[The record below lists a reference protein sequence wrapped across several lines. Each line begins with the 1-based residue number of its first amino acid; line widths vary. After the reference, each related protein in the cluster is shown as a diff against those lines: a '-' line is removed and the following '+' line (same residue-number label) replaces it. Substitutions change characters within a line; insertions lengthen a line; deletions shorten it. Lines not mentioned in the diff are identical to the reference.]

1 MRNRTAHSTSHGQT
15 RTSTDAGSAFVS
27 EIPPCAALFGNLKNL
42 GFFTDFREQ
51 LAAFLRRVPF
61 PTTCTFNSYRCLTA
75 PYRYLTGSG
84 PAFRS
89 MFMRVL
95 TGLTGPDPQVGGV
108 PVSNRPPFP
117 RNSVMN
123 QIFQPSGATPPLY
136 RTEPGRCSVY
146 PRDTRRSRFYKSYLL
161 PP

>member
-1 MRNRTAHSTSHGQT
+1 MIHRRSKIVPFPRPIRSPRLAP
-15 RTSTDAGSAFVS
+15 RSAFRIRS
-27 EIPPCAALFGNLKNL
+27 FSAWTCANLREKIL
-42 GFFTDFREQ
+42 VLHGFPGEQ

-95 TGLTGPDPQVGGV
+95 TGLTGPDPQGWGGA
-108 PVSNRPPFP
+108 VSNRPPFP

-123 QIFQPSGATPPLY
+123 QNFMFAPP
-136 RTEPGRCSVY
+136 PNARCTAELPVK
-146 PRDTRRSRFYKSYLL
+146 RRSA
-161 PP
+161 PH

>member
-1 MRNRTAHSTSHGQT
+1 MIHRRSKIVPFPRPIRSPRLAP
-15 RTSTDAGSAFVS
+15 RSAFRIRS
-27 EIPPCAALFGNLKNL
+27 FSAWTCANLRKKIL
-42 GFFTDFREQ
+42 VLHGFPGEQ

-95 TGLTGPDPQVGGV
+95 TGLTGPDPQGGGGRIQPA
-108 PVSNRPPFP
+108 PVSPKFRDEPFFLWNDP
-117 RNSVMN
+117 DQSEASPK
-123 QIFQPSGATPPLY
+123 QIIWMQRGQFVRLG
-136 RTEPGRCSVY
+136 G
-146 PRDTRRSRFYKSYLL
+146 DSR
-161 PP
+161 